1 MKGGKRFPC
10 RSAAFTDDNRRVAL
24 RFMLLKSGF
33 HAAQQP
39 SPMTTLPSP
48 KPHRIRPPGT
58 PSANRPL
65 PRNLPP
71 TRTAPTPHPPPPSNG
86 LLTYQSPPSANP
98 PSLPRLPRVSGSIL
112 PLPQDPV
119 KMPEFPRPPYTF
131 LREPKSPCKAH
142 ERDKDGVLRPS
153 PSQFPE
159 PGMAYTSGTSSL
171 KGAGISPGRIPSAVS
186 SQ

>member
-1 MKGGKRFPC
+1 MSGQGQRAR
-10 RSAAFTDDNRRVAL
+10 RSAPHRPQAVQQPPPTTTLADVLWVAG
-24 RFMLLKSGF
+24 RPSCF

-71 TRTAPTPHPPPPSNG
+71 TRPAPSSHPPLPSDG
-86 LLTYQSPPSANP
+86 LPTYPNPPSANP
-98 PSLPRLPRVSGSIL
+98 PYLPRPHRVSGSIL

-119 KMPEFPRPPYTF
+119 KPPHCHPETSWGQRRRGTSFNPLLKVVPNPGH
-131 LREPKSPCKAH
+131 A
-142 ERDKDGVLRPS
+142 RPS
-153 PSQFPE
+153 PFPHALSY
-159 PGMAYTSGTSSL
+159 PL
-171 KGAGISPGRIPSAVS
+171 RR
-186 SQ
+186 